1 MAIFRQHSTR
11 NLCGGQIDGLKFRQ
25 DKSTLKFDKMVAG
38 LVSNLYVI
46 ALYYI
51 NFLPIKKACPT
62 FYPTLFWGDS
72 HLGVFCRS
80 LSPMD

>member
-38 LVSNLYVI
+38 LDSNQRTENRADLQSI
-46 ALYYI
+46 WQT
-51 NFLPIKKACPT
+51 FPMLPICQ
-62 FYPTLFWGDS
+62 
-72 HLGVFCRS
+72 
-80 LSPMD
+80 